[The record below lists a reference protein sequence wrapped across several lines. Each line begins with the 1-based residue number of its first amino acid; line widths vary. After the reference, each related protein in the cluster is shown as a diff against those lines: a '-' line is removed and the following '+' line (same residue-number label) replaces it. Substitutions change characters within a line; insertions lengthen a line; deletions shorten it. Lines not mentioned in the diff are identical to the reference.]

1 MASLKTQLATLVQS
15 NPETG
20 RLKNLS
26 RRDSYI
32 YSPSQAAKLTLDQVH
47 QIGVDGFQQ
56 ISLYDRLFQKFNQ
69 SLFGEASK
77 RIDRTLL
84 EPNEAQVLNETIE
97 EFLICL
103 SPYLLSKPSA
113 HVLEWLVRR
122 FR

>member
-1 MASLKTQLATLVQS
+1 MASLKSQLATLAQS

-20 RLKNLS
+20 RLKNPG

-32 YSPSQAAKLTLDQVH
+32 YSPSQAAKLTIDQVH

-69 SLFGEASK
+69 PLFGEATK

-84 EPNEAQVLNETIE
+84 DPNEAKLLTTTIE
-97 EFLICL
+97 EFLIRL